1 MAVSYINVATGGAT
15 AASSSTLSPLS
26 VTAGNGLLVFVQ
38 ANYTALPTLS
48 VADDAAWGTNTYTL
62 VDGPHDNDSV
72 AVVGAIY
79 ACASAKATANLTFT
93 VTASTGTP
101 GLRIVVCQVSGQDV
115 STMCDV
121 ANTASYSSDASPLGA
136 EITPTR
142 AGIAFGYFGN
152 SSSFSFIA
160 WDGDWTTVFLGSRS
174 GLARQT
180 SVAGTIYTPGL
191 TFSGTESGLLMAANV
206 QEAVPPGVDDLT
218 AYAMEIQN

>member
-1 MAVSYINVATGGAT
+1 MAVSYVSY
-15 AASSSTLSPLS
+15 AAGIASTTVLS

-38 ANYTALPTLS
+38 AAYTELPTLS
-48 VADDAAWGTNTYTL
+48 VADDAAGGTNTYTL
-62 VDGPHDNDSV
+62 VDGPHTN
-72 AVVGAIY
+72 AGLVGYIY
-79 ACASAKATANLTFT
+79 ACASAKATANLTVT

-101 GLRIVVCQVSGQDV
+101 ILRIIVCQVSGQDV

-121 ANTASYSSDASPLGA
+121 ANTASYNTDASPLGA

-142 AGIAFGYFGN
+142 AGIAFGYVGVN
-152 SSSFSFIA
+152 SSYTFVA
-160 WDGDWTTVFLGSRS
+160 WDGDWTTVLLGSRS
-174 GLARQT
+174 GTARQT
-180 SVAGTIYTPGL
+180 SVAGTTYTPGL